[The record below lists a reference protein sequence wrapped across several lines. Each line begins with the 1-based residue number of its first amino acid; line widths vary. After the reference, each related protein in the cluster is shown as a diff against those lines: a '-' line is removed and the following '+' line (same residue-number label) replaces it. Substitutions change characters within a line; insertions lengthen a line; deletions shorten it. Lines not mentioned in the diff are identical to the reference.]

1 MSGPASAPLKSAVMR
16 PGEILRDSWALYR
29 AHARHLISI
38 AAVVYVPLGVV
49 TALLVMLGW
58 PGVILANL
66 LNLAAIFLVQG
77 ALVKAVEDVSD
88 GRCDLGVMHT
98 FGFAGQRLVR
108 LVVAGVLAA
117 AGILVGLALLIVPG
131 LVLLTWWLVV
141 SPVIVLE
148 SRSVIDSFGRS
159 RALVRGHS
167 WPVFAVV
174 VMTMV
179 IVFAFTLALG
189 VVLQPLEET
198 LRGFLASVLG
208 NSLAAPFA
216 ALAWTLTYFRLRA
229 LESARP
235 RRVAVVA

>member
-1 MSGPASAPLKSAVMR
+1 MR
-16 PGEILRDSWALYR
+16 PGEILRDSWELYR
-29 AHARHLISI
+29 THARHLISI
-38 AAVVYVPLGVV
+38 AAIVYVPLGVV
-49 TALLVMLGW
+49 TALLVLAGW

-77 ALVKAVEDVSD
+77 ALVKAVEDVRD
-88 GRCDLGVMHT
+88 GRRDVGVMQC
-98 FGFAGQRLVR
+98 FGFAGQRLVP
-108 LVVAGVLAA
+108 LAIAGILAA

-148 SRSVIDSFGRS
+148 SRSVLDGFGRS
-159 RALVRGHS
+159 RALVRGSS
-167 WPVFAVV
+167 WPVFGVV

-198 LRGFLASVLG
+198 VRSFVVSVLG

-216 ALAWTLTYFRLRA
+216 AVAWTLTYFRLRA
-229 LESARP
+229 IETARTP
-235 RRVAVVA
+235 RVPVPVA

>member
-1 MSGPASAPLKSAVMR
+1 MQ
-16 PGEILRDSWALYR
+16 PGEIMRDSWALYR

-38 AAVVYVPLGVV
+38 AAIVYVPLGVV
-49 TALLVMLGW
+49 TAVLVMLGW

-98 FGFAGQRLVR
+98 FGFAGQRLVP
-108 LVVAGVLAA
+108 LIVAGILAA

-148 SRSVIDSFGRS
+148 SRSVIDGFGRS
-159 RALVRGHS
+159 RALVRGNS
-167 WPVFAVV
+167 WPVFGVA
-174 VMTMV
+174 VMTLV
-179 IVFAFTLALG
+179 DRV
-189 VVLQPLEET
+189 
-198 LRGFLASVLG
+198 
-208 NSLAAPFA
+208 
-216 ALAWTLTYFRLRA
+216 RLRPGA
-229 LESARP
+229 RGRAPAARGDPARVPRP
-235 RRVAVVA
+235 RSWATAWRPRSRPSPGR

>member
-1 MSGPASAPLKSAVMR
+1 MR

-29 AHARHLISI
+29 THARHLISI

-49 TALLVMLGW
+49 ATLLLTLGW

-66 LNLAAIFLVQG
+66 LNLAALFLVQG

-98 FGFAGQRLVR
+98 FGFAGQRLVP
-108 LVVAGVLAA
+108 LIVAGILAA
-117 AGILVGLALLIVPG
+117 AGILAGLALLIVPG

-148 SRSVIDSFGRS
+148 ARSVLDGFRRS
-159 RALVRGHS
+159 RALVRGSS
-167 WPVFAVV
+167 WPVFGVV
-174 VMTMV
+174 VMTMLV
-179 IVFAFTLALG
+179 LFAFTLVLG

-198 LRGFLASVLG
+198 IRGFLASVIG

-216 ALAWTLTYFRLRA
+216 AVAWTLTYFRLRA
-229 LESARP
+229 LEGAPRP
-235 RRVAVVA
+235 RVAVAA